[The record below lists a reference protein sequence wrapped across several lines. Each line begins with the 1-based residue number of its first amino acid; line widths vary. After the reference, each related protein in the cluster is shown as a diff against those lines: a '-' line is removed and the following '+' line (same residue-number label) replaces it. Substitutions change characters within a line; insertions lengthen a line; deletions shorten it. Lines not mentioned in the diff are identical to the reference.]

1 MRKTFTLAAVLA
13 LVGCSG
19 SGYGGSTYGGV
30 TGPPQDPGPPVMTTS
45 VSLRNIAFNPG
56 RIQVA
61 PGATVEFTN
70 NDGITHNITFSSN
83 AITGA
88 TDFATGSRA
97 VVMPTTPGTY
107 AYHCTIHAGMAGTV
121 TVQ

>member
-1 MRKTFTLAAVLA
+1 MRTTFTLAAA
-13 LVGCSG
+13 LVLMGCSG
-19 SGYGGSTYGGV
+19 SGYGGT
-30 TGPPQDPGPPVMTTS
+30 TGPSNDPGPPVMTQS
-45 VSLRNIAFNPG
+45 VDLRHQAFSPG
-56 RIQVA
+56 RIQVT

-70 NDGITHNITFSSN
+70 DDGIAHNITFSSN

-88 TDFATGSRA
+88 ADFVTGKRT

>member
-13 LVGCSG
+13 LMGCGGYSG
-19 SGYGGSTYGGV
+19 SSYGGV

-45 VSLRNIAFNPG
+45 VSLRNLAFSPG

-70 NDGITHNITFSSN
+70 NDGIAHNITFSSN
-83 AITGA
+83 AITGS
-88 TDFATGSRA
+88 TDFATGTRA
-97 VVMPTTPGTY
+97 VVMPTTLGTY

>member
-13 LVGCSG
+13 LMGC
-19 SGYGGSTYGGV
+19 GGSTYGGA
-30 TGPPQDPGPPVMTTS
+30 TGPTQDPGAPVMTTN
-45 VSLRNIAFNPG
+45 VNLRNLAFSPG

-70 NDGITHNITFSSN
+70 NDGIAHNITFSSSE
-83 AITGA
+83 ITGA

-97 VVMPTTPGTY
+97 VVMPTMPGTY
-107 AYHCTIHAGMAGTV
+107 AYHCTIHVGMAGTV